1 MNPTLKAAYHTV
13 RFSSASWLQNPP
25 STFVIVTAFNP
36 KGRNAPL
43 SRNQHADQTLLGYL
57 KHHKL
62 SHTRIT
68 GMSPDQKH
76 QEPGWGI
83 EVDEEEGLKI
93 GVRFQ
98 QEAIFVV
105 INHQVSLVSCSNPQ
119 ERSTLGEWAH
129 LQVEP

>member
-13 RFSSASWLQNPP
+13 RFNSTSWLQNPP

-57 KHHKL
+57 KQNHF
-62 SHTRIT
+62 SYTRIT

-83 EVDEEEGLKI
+83 AVTETEGLKI
-93 GVRFQ
+93 GSRFQ

-105 INHQVSLVSCSNPQ
+105 VNLQVSLVSCSNPQ
-119 ERSTLGEWAH
+119 ERADLGLWTH
-129 LQVEP
+129 LQIES